1 MRHVI
6 IGAGGVGS
14 WLVPKLVRLEP
25 PDSILLMDGDAFEE
39 KNLDRQLFPD
49 HFNGHNKAEALAGL
63 YGAWHCPD
71 YFTSGYVFDGFSLT
85 RDTLLWCCADNHAAR
100 RNVMDACDLYGCQA
114 IVGANEATESEAYFY
129 KREWGGGPNDP
140 RVIYPDMLT
149 DNSGDPT
156 RPESCAELANS
167 GQTQTVLANGLAAD
181 FMLHLYW
188 SWFREKID
196 EEFRP
201 VHHKSSVYSVKTIR
215 VYDRELVPAY

>member
-1 MRHVI
+1 MRHIVI
-6 IGAGGVGS
+6 GCGGVGS
-14 WLVPKLVRLEP
+14 WLVPKLIRLEP

-39 KNLDRQLFPD
+39 KNLDRQLFSRE
-49 HFNGHNKAEALAGL
+49 FVGTNKAAAMSGLHGTRALL
-63 YGAWHCPD
+63 E
-71 YFTSGYVFDGFSLT
+71 YFTAGSMRLSQD
-85 RDTLLWCCADNHAAR
+85 DLLWCCADNHAAR
-100 RNVMDACDLYGCQA
+100 RNVLDACDLYGCQA
-114 IVGANEATESEAYFY
+114 ILGANEKTESEAYFY

-215 VYDRELVPAY
+215 VCDRELVPAY

>member
-1 MRHVI
+1 MRHIVI
-6 IGAGGVGS
+6 GCGGVGGR
-14 WLVPKLVRLEP
+14 VVEKLYRMEP
-25 PDSILLMDGDAFEE
+25 NILLMDGDAFEE
-39 KNLDRQLFPD
+39 KNLDRQLFSED
-49 HFNGHNKAEALAGL
+49 KVGVNKAEALADTYEGCGYL
-63 YGAWHCPD
+63 AE
-71 YFTSGYVFDGFSLT
+71 YFTSGSMRLSPD
-85 RDTLLWCCADNHAAR
+85 DLLWCCADNHAAR

-215 VYDRELVPAY
+215 VCDRELVPAY